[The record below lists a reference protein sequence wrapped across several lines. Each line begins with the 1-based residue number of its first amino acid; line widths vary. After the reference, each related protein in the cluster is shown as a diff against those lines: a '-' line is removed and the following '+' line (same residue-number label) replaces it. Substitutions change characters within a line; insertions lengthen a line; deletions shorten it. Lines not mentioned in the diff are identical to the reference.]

1 MLGTLNPDEEQ
12 TLVKL
17 LSRLS
22 PGFLPYDIFTQVAR
36 LVALSIVEVVP
47 LRYFKGKVQVLMI
60 PRDASDQ
67 FWSNQLHTPGTV
79 VRPTE
84 SSELESVFSRIFE
97 DELQGTPV
105 GQPHFV
111 GNRFRKSARGTEQA
125 QIYWVEVRG
134 EPTVGQ
140 FYDYDNLPDDRV
152 RVQQEFID
160 ACVLSF
166 KKEMTS
172 ER

>member
-1 MLGTLNPDEEQ
+1 MLGTLNTDEEQ
-12 TLVKL
+12 TLVQL

-22 PGFLPYDIFTQVAR
+22 PGLLPYDIFTQVAR

-47 LRYFKGKVQVLMI
+47 LRYFKGRIQVLMI

-79 VRPTE
+79 VRPTDT
-84 SSELESVFSRIFE
+84 SELESVFTRIFT

-105 GQPHFV
+105 GQPHFI

-125 QIYWVEVRG
+125 QIYWVEVQG
-134 EPTVGQ
+134 EPVVGE
-140 FYDYDNLPDDRV
+140 FYDYDNLPDGRV

-160 ACVLSF
+160 VCVASF
-166 KKEMTS
+166 KKEIDS